1 VQEDPNEQEEV
12 VMKVFVAGATGAIG
26 RQLIPMLVQRGH
38 EVAATTRT
46 PEKAAALRT
55 MGAEPVVADALDR
68 EAIVDAVV
76 RAAPEAVVHQA
87 TALTG
92 VFNLKHFSRTFEQ
105 TNRLRTLGT
114 DHLLEGARAAAARR
128 FVAQGFAGWPYAS
141 DGPAPKTEED
151 PFEPSPPEEMRST
164 VDAIWHLEGAVL
176 GAEDLEGVVL
186 RYGGFY
192 GPGTS
197 LGVGGAMVEGVRKR
211 QIPIVG
217 DGAGETSFLHIADAT
232 AATVVALER
241 GATGVYNV
249 VDDEPAP
256 AAEWIPELAKA
267 IGAKP
272 PRRVP
277 VWLAKPLIGEAGVW
291 LMTKV
296 RGGSNAKAKAEL
308 GWTPRYA
315 SWRTGFRAGLS
326 EVASVGP

>member
-1 VQEDPNEQEEV
+1 
-12 VMKVFVAGATGAIG
+12 MKVFVAGATGAIG
-26 RQLIPMLVQRGH
+26 RQLVPMLVEHGH
-38 EVAATTRT
+38 EVVAMTRS
-46 PEKAAALRT
+46 PEKAGALRA

-68 EAIVDAVV
+68 KAVAEAVV
-76 RAAPEAVVHQA
+76 RAEPEVVVHQA

-114 DHLLEGARAAAARR
+114 DHLLEGARVAGARR
-128 FVAQGFAGWPYAS
+128 FVAQGFAGWPHAS
-141 DGPAPKTEED
+141 DGPALKTEED
-151 PFEPSPPEEMRST
+151 PFEASLPEAMRST
-164 VDAIWHLEGAVL
+164 GDAIQHLEASVL
-176 GAEDLEGVVL
+176 GAEDLEGLVL

-197 LGVGGAMVEGVRKR
+197 LGENGAMVEGVRKR

-217 DGAGETSFLHIADAT
+217 GGTGETSFLHIEDAA
-232 AATVVALER
+232 AATVVALEQ
-241 GATGVYNV
+241 GAPGVYNV

-256 AAEWIPELAKA
+256 AAEWIAELAKA

-272 PRRVP
+272 PWRVP

-296 RGGSNAKAKAEL
+296 RGVSNAKAKAEL
-308 GWTPRYA
+308 GWAPRYA
-315 SWRTGFRAGLS
+315 SWRIGFREGLGADS
-326 EVASVGP
+326 IALGA